1 MTVSE
6 MQRTVAASSQA
17 ADRRET
23 RTPQPMGREIG
34 QSVYLMALMAAMLT
48 VYVGLGLLAVRL
60 FG

>member
-1 MTVSE
+1 MTVRE
-6 MQRTVAASSQA
+6 ARMAVENDPAGREEVAVS
-17 ADRRET
+17 
-23 RTPQPMGREIG
+23 MGREIG